1 MDFAEFLGKNR
12 VVFFSPLPQGGR
24 TRRRGRG
31 GWGGTIPWRR
41 PRLCGITSASFAC
54 GSWLSGTQ
62 LAFSLQTLQL
72 GELGRH
78 KRLRIPTP
86 MSGAPCL
93 PDGAERSPK
102 LQKCSGSGRLPGI
115 QMRQETSRRPEVT
128 LVIPSEN
135 RKDPSDLNE
144 HIDRQSPC
152 SMLADD
158 SNFSAPLTAEKS
170 HRPQVSILSHRALSR
185 SGQ

>member
-1 MDFAEFLGKNR
+1 MVSQRPFCSFLS
-12 VVFFSPLPQGGR
+12 VWWGR
-24 TRRRGRG
+24 
-31 GWGGTIPWRR
+31 IPWGRSL
-41 PRLCGITSASFAC
+41 LCGITSASFAC
-54 GSWLSGTQ
+54 GSWTSLAGSGTQ
-62 LAFSLQTLQL
+62 LAFSYQTLQR
-72 GELGRH
+72 GEPRRQT
-78 KRLRIPTP
+78 RLSIPTP

-102 LQKCSGSGRLPGI
+102 LQKCSGAGRLPGI
-115 QMRQETSRRPEVT
+115 EMRQETSRRPEVT
-128 LVIPSEN
+128 LVLPSEN
-135 RKDPSDLNE
+135 RRDPSDLNE

>member
-1 MDFAEFLGKNR
+1 
-12 VVFFSPLPQGGR
+12 
-24 TRRRGRG
+24 
-31 GWGGTIPWRR
+31 
-41 PRLCGITSASFAC
+41 
-54 GSWLSGTQ
+54 
-62 LAFSLQTLQL
+62 
-72 GELGRH
+72 
-78 KRLRIPTP
+78 
-86 MSGAPCL
+86 
-93 PDGAERSPK
+93 
-102 LQKCSGSGRLPGI
+102 
-115 QMRQETSRRPEVT
+115 MRQETSRRPEVT

-158 SNFSAPLTAEKS
+158 SNFSAPLMAEKS

>member
-1 MDFAEFLGKNR
+1 MVSQRPFCSFLS
-12 VVFFSPLPQGGR
+12 VWWGR
-24 TRRRGRG
+24 
-31 GWGGTIPWRR
+31 IPWGRSL
-41 PRLCGITSASFAC
+41 LCGITSASFAC
-54 GSWLSGTQ
+54 GSWTSLAGSGTQ
-62 LAFSLQTLQL
+62 LAFSYQTLQL

-102 LQKCSGSGRLPGI
+102 LQKCSGAGRLPGI
-115 QMRQETSRRPEVT
+115 EMRQETSRRPEVT
-128 LVIPSEN
+128 LVLPSEN
-135 RKDPSDLNE
+135 RRDPSDLNE

-185 SGQ
+185 SG